1 MAIPYITA
9 DMVEARLSWGAVAD
23 AIIAGSKAAAP
34 KIGDQFLREGDNTLL
49 SRAAWI
55 AGMGIG
61 VKSVTVMPGNA
72 ANGLPSIHGAMLV
85 FDDATG
91 QIEAVID
98 SDLVTKWKT
107 AADSLAGARLLARA
121 DAARLMVIGAGRVA
135 ESVIDAY
142 RSHWP
147 ELDVMVWARK
157 PAQAEALANAKGA
170 RLATDLPRAV
180 ARADI
185 IATATMA
192 KEPVLWG
199 EWLHPGQHIDLI
211 GAFTADMREANDTA
225 LQRAKIFVDSRA
237 TTVGHIGELMIPLA
251 SGAITEAQILGELPD
266 LATGRAGRH
275 SAQDITLFKNGGGAH
290 LDLMTARLILDIYRG
305 A

>member
-1 MAIPYITA
+1 
-9 DMVEARLSWGAVAD
+9 
-23 AIIAGSKAAAP
+23 
-34 KIGDQFLREGDNTLL
+34 
-49 SRAAWI
+49 
-55 AGMGIG
+55 
-61 VKSVTVMPGNA
+61 
-72 ANGLPSIHGAMLV
+72 ML
-85 FDDATG
+85 
-91 QIEAVID
+91 
-98 SDLVTKWKT
+98 K
-107 AADSLAGARLLARA
+107 
-121 DAARLMVIGAGRVA
+121 
-135 ESVIDAY
+135 
-142 RSHWP
+142 HH
-147 ELDVMVWARK
+147 
-157 PAQAEALANAKGA
+157 ANAKGA